1 MEKSK
6 TISIIIK
13 TSIGILFGVFFVI
26 LLSQYISIAQLN
38 SKNEKLKKE
47 LALTSEQY
55 QTLDNEYQNISS
67 HYEDYVED
75 YVRDNYDYVYD
86 DEILIN
92 K

>member
-55 QTLDNEYQNISS
+55 QTLNNEYQNISS
-67 HYEDYVED
+67 NYEDYVED
-75 YVRDNYDYVYD
+75 YVRDNYDYVHD